1 MVRAIRTVN
10 DLVALKARR
19 ARRRVH
25 SVALELVSDAAL
37 RRRLEARIN
46 RDIASCGCET
56 GALFVAVGLVVV
68 VTRSILTPAS
78 IDLGGIV
85 RAVGFLLALG
95 LVGKTIGLLSAE
107 FRLRAT
113 ISEIVHG
120 ALPHGKVT
128 V

>member
-1 MVRAIRTVN
+1 MVRVIKTAD
-10 DLVALKARR
+10 DLRALKARS
-19 ARRRVH
+19 ARRQVN
-25 SVALELVSDAAL
+25 SVALELVGDAAL
-37 RRRLEARIN
+37 RKRLEARIN
-46 RDIASCGCET
+46 RHIASCGCGT
-56 GALFVAVGLVVV
+56 GALFVVVGLVVV

-95 LVGKTIGLLSAE
+95 LVGKTIGLLSAK